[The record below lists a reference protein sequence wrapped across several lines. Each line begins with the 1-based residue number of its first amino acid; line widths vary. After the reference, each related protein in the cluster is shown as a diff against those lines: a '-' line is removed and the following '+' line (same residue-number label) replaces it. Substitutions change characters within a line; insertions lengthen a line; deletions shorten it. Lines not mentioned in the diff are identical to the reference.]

1 MLTQNRADYKIIMV
15 NCAEHIR
22 FYIRKEPFMASKLK
36 LNKEHIT
43 EILYVLVGSLI
54 FGAGIAMF
62 LTPGDVVLG
71 GATGVATTIYILT
84 DLPIGFLLFCVNCPL
99 ILIGLKMFGFKF
111 LSKTIVA
118 VIGTSVA
125 ADLLFFLPIPT
136 LDPLLYAVLG
146 SLVLGIG
153 GGILLSRGYNTGGS
167 DLAAVMLK
175 RKFKRLS
182 TGNLIF
188 VIDVFIV
195 VGSACITKNFAGI
208 FYSILGTYAYSFA
221 LDYVIDGS
229 KTAKMSIII
238 SDKYGEVANAI
249 FSDVDRGVTV
259 LHGLGWYS
267 QKDKHVILC
276 VVKRDQIFAVK
287 SAVYRT
293 DPNAFMILTDAKE
306 VLGSGFAAIE

>member
-1 MLTQNRADYKIIMV
+1 
-15 NCAEHIR
+15 
-22 FYIRKEPFMASKLK
+22 MASKFK
-36 LNKEHIT
+36 ISKDYVT

-54 FGAGIAMF
+54 FGAGVAMF
-62 LTPGDVVLG
+62 LTPGDIVLG

-84 DLPIGFLLFCVNCPL
+84 DLPIGFLIFCVNCPL
-99 ILIGLKMFGFKF
+99 ILVGLKMYGFKF

-118 VIGTSVA
+118 VVATSLA
-125 ADLLFFLPIPT
+125 SDALFFLPVPT

-175 RKFKRLS
+175 SKFKKLS

-188 VIDVFIV
+188 IIDICIV
-195 VGSACITKNFAGI
+195 LGSALITKNYAGI
-208 FYSILGTYAYSFA
+208 FYSIIGTYAYSFA
-221 LDYVIDGS
+221 LDYVLDGS

-238 SDKYGEVANAI
+238 SDKHDEIANAI
-249 FSDVDRGVTV
+249 FSEIDRGVTV
-259 LHGLGWYS
+259 LHGMGWYS

-287 SAVYRT
+287 SVVYRT

>member
-1 MLTQNRADYKIIMV
+1 MTKLKEKLNRAFFAEIAYVII
-15 NCAEHIR
+15 
-22 FYIRKEPFMASKLK
+22 
-36 LNKEHIT
+36 
-43 EILYVLVGSLI
+43 GSII

-71 GATGVATTIYILT
+71 GATGVATTIHILT
-84 DLPIGFLLFCVNCPL
+84 DLPIGFLIFCVNCPL
-99 ILIGLKMFGFKF
+99 ILVGLKMFGFKF

-118 VIGTSVA
+118 VITTSIASDV
-125 ADLLFFLPIPT
+125 LVFLPVPV

-153 GGILLSRGYNTGGS
+153 GGILLSRGYNTGGT

-175 RKFKRLS
+175 KIIPRLS

-188 VIDVFIV
+188 ILDIIIV
-195 VGSACITKNFAGI
+195 LGSALVTKNYAGI
-208 FYSILGTYAYSFA
+208 IYSVLGTYAYSFA
-221 LDYVIDGS
+221 IDYVLDGS

-238 SDKYGEVANAI
+238 SDKYDEVANGI
-249 FSDVDRGVTV
+249 FAEIDRGVTV
-259 LHGLGWYS
+259 LHGMGWYS

-287 SAVYRT
+287 SLVYRI
-293 DPNAFMILTDAKE
+293 DPKAFMILTDSKE
-306 VLGSGFAAIE
+306 VLGSGFTAVE